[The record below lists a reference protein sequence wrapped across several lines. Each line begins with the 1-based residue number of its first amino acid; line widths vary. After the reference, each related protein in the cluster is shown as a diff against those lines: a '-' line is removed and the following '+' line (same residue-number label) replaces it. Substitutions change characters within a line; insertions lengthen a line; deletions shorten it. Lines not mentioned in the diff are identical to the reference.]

1 MKLLQ
6 KILLAHDF
14 SKSSEQVVAT
24 AITLAKVFQAKI
36 IPIHVLPD
44 EDINEKVKLL
54 LHETA
59 TQKLEQTADRIKKE
73 GIEVGEP
80 LLKYGSPYES
90 IVNAAQNERVNLIV
104 VGSGETIGKENFQLG
119 TTAHRIIQGSDQ
131 PVFVVKEGDFK
142 VERILCPV
150 DFSSNSKRALKNA
163 ITISRRFEAELVIM
177 NVLELPGVKWLT
189 SQKGSA
195 EEQDQRLKKQKEKF
209 NQFVEDF
216 NLVGLNCR
224 QEIRN
229 GEASS
234 EILKAVSEHH
244 IDLLLMGTAGKT
256 GLSRLVIGSVTE
268 KVIRE
273 VPCSFVVLKSADVI
287 QLQLESSLKDLEN
300 HYQIANQLMADGFFE
315 ESIEEFEKCIY
326 INSMHVPSYYGIA
339 KVYDKLENSK
349 NAEIFR
355 DRAKEIMD
363 RMWDM
368 KIEEEIR
375 RHYNP

>member
-195 EEQDQRLKKQKEKF
+195 EEQDQRLKQQKEKF